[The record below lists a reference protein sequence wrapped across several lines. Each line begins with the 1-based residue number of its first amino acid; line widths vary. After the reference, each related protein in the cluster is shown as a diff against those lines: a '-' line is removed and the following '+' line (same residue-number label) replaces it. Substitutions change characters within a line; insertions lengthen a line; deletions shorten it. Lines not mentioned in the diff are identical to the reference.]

1 MNVLAWLMEGTWPAV
16 VDAAAPFN
24 DVTFLHVTDPGAAG
38 SAHGSFA
45 GLLGRGARGPDP
57 GAAIEAAES
66 AAEMRLLSAAT
77 SRFGRPAAT
86 VTRHGRMERQVV
98 AACQEFDLLIVAR
111 DGDLRRVGPRSL
123 APPTRFVVDHAPCA
137 VLLIW
142 PASPA
147 RTDLPPPPPGPP
159 GSPPPGSPPPGSPP
173 PGSPPPP
180 PRPLLGGGE

>member
-66 AAEMRLLSAAT
+66 AAEIRLLAAAT
-77 SRFGRPAAT
+77 SRFGRPVAT
-86 VTRHGRMERQVV
+86 ATRHGRQEREVV
-98 AACQEFDLLIVAR
+98 AACQEFDLLIAAR

-142 PASPA
+142 PASPG

-159 GSPPPGSPPPGSPP
+159 GSPPP
-173 PGSPPPP
+173 PP
-180 PRPLLGGGE
+180 PRPPAGAAE